1 MQWGEV
7 RKCNIFAKTRVSSNI
22 LSKHYNYLQK
32 HATSVRVQLLLTS
45 FTEAA
50 GSPPLTILKGGMR
63 RMLIR
68 LADTSWGPQF
78 LVPTISIKHYSGRV
92 LLRETLDDEM
102 LRKEL
107 DAMRVSGQPFAYSN
121 GWYIRKKGTQTW
133 IKVGESTAREHDF
146 GIRLDTTE
154 LENGAYQVL
163 GFMSAKVKTDDMKEI
178 IVSRQNIADFEI
190 RN

>member
-1 MQWGEV
+1 
-7 RKCNIFAKTRVSSNI
+7 
-22 LSKHYNYLQK
+22 
-32 HATSVRVQLLLTS
+32 
-45 FTEAA
+45 
-50 GSPPLTILKGGMR
+50 
-63 RMLIR
+63 MLIR

-133 IKVGESTAREHDF
+133 IKIGESWKWEQDF
-146 GIRLDTTE
+146 AVRLDTTT
-154 LENGAYQVL
+154 LGNGTYQVL
-163 GFMSAKVKTDDMKEI
+163 GFMSVKIKTDEKEI
-178 IVSRQNIADFEI
+178 IVSRQSIADFVI
-190 RN
+190 KN

>member
-1 MQWGEV
+1 
-7 RKCNIFAKTRVSSNI
+7 
-22 LSKHYNYLQK
+22 
-32 HATSVRVQLLLTS
+32 
-45 FTEAA
+45 
-50 GSPPLTILKGGMR
+50 
-63 RMLIR
+63 MLIR

-92 LLRETLDDEM
+92 LLRETLDEAM

-133 IKVGESTAREHDF
+133 MKVGESTAREHDF
-146 GIRLDTTE
+146 GMRLDTTE

-190 RN
+190 RNS

>member
-1 MQWGEV
+1 
-7 RKCNIFAKTRVSSNI
+7 
-22 LSKHYNYLQK
+22 
-32 HATSVRVQLLLTS
+32 
-45 FTEAA
+45 
-50 GSPPLTILKGGMR
+50 
-63 RMLIR
+63 MLIR

-78 LVPTISIKHYSGRV
+78 FVPTITIKHYSGRV
-92 LLRETLDDEM
+92 LLRETLDDEL

-107 DAMRVSGQPFAYSN
+107 ETMHIDGQPVSYAN
-121 GWYIRKKGTQTW
+121 AWHIRRKGTTSW
-133 IKVGESTAREHDF
+133 IKIGESTNREHDF

-163 GFMSAKVKTDDMKEI
+163 GFMSVKVRSRDKDF

>member
-1 MQWGEV
+1 
-7 RKCNIFAKTRVSSNI
+7 
-22 LSKHYNYLQK
+22 
-32 HATSVRVQLLLTS
+32 
-45 FTEAA
+45 
-50 GSPPLTILKGGMR
+50 PLTILKGGMM

-78 LVPTISIKHYSGRV
+78 FVPTISIKHYFGRV
-92 LLRETLDDEM
+92 LLRESLDDDL

-107 DAMRVSGQPFAYSN
+107 EAMNIEGQPVGFRN

-163 GFMSAKVKTDDMKEI
+163 GFMSATVRTKERDV

>member
-1 MQWGEV
+1 
-7 RKCNIFAKTRVSSNI
+7 
-22 LSKHYNYLQK
+22 
-32 HATSVRVQLLLTS
+32 
-45 FTEAA
+45 
-50 GSPPLTILKGGMR
+50 
-63 RMLIR
+63 
-68 LADTSWGPQF
+68 
-78 LVPTISIKHYSGRV
+78 V

>member
-1 MQWGEV
+1 
-7 RKCNIFAKTRVSSNI
+7 
-22 LSKHYNYLQK
+22 
-32 HATSVRVQLLLTS
+32 
-45 FTEAA
+45 
-50 GSPPLTILKGGMR
+50 
-63 RMLIR
+63 MLIR

-78 LVPTISIKHYSGRV
+78 FVPTITIKHYSGRV
-92 LLRETLDDEM
+92 LLRESLDDDL

-107 DAMRVSGQPFAYSN
+107 EAMRIDGQPVSYTNA
-121 GWYIRKKGTQTW
+121 WYIRQKGTTTW
-133 IKVGESTAREHDF
+133 IKVGESTNREHDF

-163 GFMSAKVKTDDMKEI
+163 GFMSVKVRKEVKDT